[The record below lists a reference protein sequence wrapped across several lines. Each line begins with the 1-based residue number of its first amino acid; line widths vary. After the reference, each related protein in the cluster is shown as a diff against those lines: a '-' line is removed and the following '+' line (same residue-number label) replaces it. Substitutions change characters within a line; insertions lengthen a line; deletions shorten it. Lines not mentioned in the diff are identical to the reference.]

1 MRYFKMM
8 MLMAVMTTCNAAFAQ
23 SEEDIMQMS
32 MVELESSREAI
43 VTAGMELSGADSE
56 KFWPVY
62 RAYRGEVEGFKQ
74 RMLNLIK
81 AYAENYGSLTNEQ
94 AATLIR
100 DYMELDAD
108 RAKARNKCVKKM
120 QRDLNP
126 VLAMRFLQ
134 IENKLDAIVAFGIAA
149 QIPLAE

>member
-1 MRYFKMM
+1 MRLFKTMI
-8 MLMAVMTTCNAAFAQ
+8 LLAVMATGNAALAQ

-32 MVELESSREAI
+32 MADLETDRQAI
-43 VTAGMELSGADSE
+43 VTAGMGLSDADAE

-62 RAYRGEVEGFKQ
+62 KSYRAEVEGFKQ
-74 RMLNLIK
+74 RTLNLIK

-94 AATLIR
+94 AAALIK

-108 RAKARNKCVKKM
+108 RSKARNKYVKKM
-120 QRDLNP
+120 QKELNP

-134 IENKLDAIVAFGIAA
+134 IENKLDAIVSFGLAA